1 MMGKV
6 NMRAAGKILLC
17 VLLGFLVFSPLS
29 SGDGAGGIG
38 QGKDSGDA
46 LVQSGKALLTEGKFN
61 QAISLFEQALE
72 TAQKLGDKKK
82 QLACLMYLGVLNWNI
97 GQIEESDALYRQ
109 GLALAKE
116 LGLKR
121 EQDLCRA
128 AVDIYRLYT
137 EGVELR
143 NNGEFQKAIVCFQET
158 ITLAE
163 KVFSREHK
171 VKCLRQLSIVY
182 WRMSDLD
189 SFYELTQQG
198 LKLARTLKTEREI
211 CNGLINL
218 RSYYSKLNDHSKA
231 LSVYFQS
238 LEIARK
244 LNNQGYIATNLSN
257 LANVYRDF
265 GSFRKAQEYFEEA
278 LKIDMEAK
286 DDRFIAMDYNNLG
299 FLFHKKALI
308 SLDEADY
315 SQAIDYF
322 KRCLDFGEKAGDKK
336 TTIRVLN
343 NIGNLYLDLEQNQK
357 ALQYLKKGLAE
368 AEGNMD
374 LEAKAMLLSNI
385 GLAYLNLKRWPLT
398 EKYLKQAVAL
408 GQQMRAYNV
417 LWEAYFG
424 VGGRY
429 EYRHMFLEA
438 EEYFKKAI
446 EVIEQ
451 VRRGI
456 ILDVN
461 KAGYNRDKLQ
471 VYEHLL
477 GLYFRLYT
485 GHKGRDIRH
494 KMFLL
499 AEKAKAGAFQ
509 DIMAESKVDFRAKLS
524 QELKDEEKDLS
535 REISVFI
542 RKLTHLGEKAEER
555 NIIEQKLELAEDKYA
570 ALMSRIRIKNPELAS
585 LAQDKPCS
593 VMEIQ
598 ENILDKKSAIIEYL
612 LGEQQSIM
620 FIIASSKYEVFLL
633 PGRKA
638 IRRSLKAYLKELSES
653 PNGQFKGVY
662 AAQRL
667 YSEFFARA
675 EQVLPDS
682 VKRVIIAPDGI
693 LCYLPFETLI
703 LPSDSESSQRDYL
716 IHKYEISYI
725 PSATALR
732 LLLQNNVKQSTNQK
746 LLAFGAPIY
755 SIDSIPTNKV
765 RYSPD
770 QFFKKLY
777 NDQGFDFSPLPYS
790 ADEVMGIAKMF
801 PRNNR
806 SIYLGEFANERI
818 VKNTVGQDY
827 SVIHFA
833 CHGFLDEQFP
843 YRSALVLSL
852 NDNKKEDGFFQ
863 VREIFNS
870 RLKAEMVV
878 LSACQTGRGALKA
891 GEGILGL
898 PRVFFYTGARSVVST
913 LWNIGDKPT
922 ARFMKFFYRYLARG
936 SGKSQALSN
945 AKLKM
950 INSNFKHPFYWAP
963 FVLNGD
969 FITPIF
975 LR

>member
-1 MMGKV
+1 
-6 NMRAAGKILLC
+6 MRVIGKILLC
-17 VLLGFLVFSPLS
+17 VLLAAFVFSPVS
-29 SGDGAGGIG
+29 SGDGGGRRG

-46 LVQSGKALLTEGKFN
+46 LLYGKDLLAAGEFK
-61 QAISLFEQALE
+61 QAIGFFEQGLAL
-72 TAQKLGDKKK
+72 ARKLGIREQ

-97 GQIEESDALYRQ
+97 GQIEESDVLYRQ

-116 LGLKR
+116 LGLKH
-121 EQDLCRA
+121 EQDVCRA

-143 NNGEFQKAIVCFQET
+143 NDGEYQKAIACFQET

-163 KVFSREHK
+163 RVFSREHK

-189 SFYELTQQG
+189 SFYELIQQG
-198 LKLARTLKTEREI
+198 LKLARTLKNEREI

-218 RSYYSKLNDHSKA
+218 GTYYSKLNDHSKA
-231 LSVYFQS
+231 LSAYFQS

-278 LKIDMEAK
+278 LKIDMEAE

-308 SLDEADY
+308 SQDEADY

-322 KRCLDFGEKAGDKK
+322 KRCLDFREKTGDKK

-343 NIGNLYLDLEQNQK
+343 NIGNLYLDLEKNQK
-357 ALQYLKKGLAE
+357 ALQYLKRGLAE
-368 AEGNMD
+368 AEGSMD
-374 LEAKAMLLSNI
+374 LEAKAMLLSNT
-385 GLAYLNLKRWPLT
+385 GLAYLNLKHWPLT
-398 EKYLKQAVAL
+398 EKYLKQAIAL
-408 GQQMRAYNV
+408 GQQIRAYNV

-424 VGGRY
+424 LGCSY
-429 EYRHMFLEA
+429 EYRHKFLEA

-477 GLYFRLYT
+477 GLYFRLYPEN
-485 GHKGRDIRH
+485 KDRDLRY

-509 DIMAESKVDFRAKLS
+509 DIMAESKVGFRAKLS
-524 QELKDEEKDLS
+524 QELKDEEKGLS
-535 REISVFI
+535 REISAFI
-542 RKLTHLGEKAEER
+542 RKLTYLGEQTEER
-555 NIIEQKLELAEDKYA
+555 NVIEKKIELAEDKYA
-570 ALMSRIRIKNPELAS
+570 ALMARIRIENPKFAS
-585 LAQDKPCS
+585 LAQDEPCS

-612 LGEQQSIM
+612 LGEQQSFI
-620 FIIASSKYEVFLL
+620 FIITSSKYEVFLL
-633 PGRKA
+633 PGRER
-638 IRRSLKAYLKELSES
+638 IRRSLKAYLKELSEL
-653 PNGQFKGVY
+653 PKGQFKGVY

-675 EQVLPDS
+675 EQVIPDS

-703 LPSDSESSQRDYL
+703 LPSDSESSQRDFL
-716 IHKYEISYI
+716 IYKYEISYI

-732 LLLQNNVKQSTNQK
+732 LLLQNNAEQGPTKK
-746 LLAFGAPIY
+746 LLAFGAPNY
-755 SIDSIPTNKV
+755 SVDSIPANKV
-765 RYSPD
+765 RHSPD
-770 QFFKKLY
+770 QFYKKLY
-777 NDQGFDFSPLPYS
+777 KDQGFNFSPLPYS
-790 ADEVMGIAKMF
+790 ADEVMGIAKVF
-801 PRNNR
+801 PRDNR
-806 SIYLGEFANERI
+806 SIYLGEFADERI

-827 SVIHFA
+827 SIIHFA

-922 ARFMKFFYRYLARG
+922 ARFMKLFYRCLARG
-936 SGKSQALSN
+936 SGKSQALCN

-975 LR
+975 SR

>member
-1 MMGKV
+1 
-6 NMRAAGKILLC
+6 
-17 VLLGFLVFSPLS
+17 
-29 SGDGAGGIG
+29 
-38 QGKDSGDA
+38 
-46 LVQSGKALLTEGKFN
+46 
-61 QAISLFEQALE
+61 
-72 TAQKLGDKKK
+72 
-82 QLACLMYLGVLNWNI
+82 MYLGALNWNI
-97 GQIEESDALYRQ
+97 GQIKKSDILYRQ

-116 LGLKR
+116 LGLEH
-121 EQDLCRA
+121 EQDVCRA
-128 AVDIYRLYT
+128 AIDIYRLYT

-143 NNGEFQKAIVCFQET
+143 NEGEFQKAIVCFQET

-163 KVFSREHK
+163 KLNSQEHML
-171 VKCLRQLSIVY
+171 KCLRQLSIVY

-189 SFYELTQQG
+189 SFYELIQQG
-198 LKLARTLKTEREI
+198 LKLARKLKNEREI

-218 RSYYSKLNDHSKA
+218 GTYYSKLNDHSKA
-231 LSVYFQS
+231 LSAYFQS

-278 LKIDMEAK
+278 LKIDMEAEN
-286 DDRFIAMDYNNLG
+286 DRFIAMDYNNLG

-308 SLDEADY
+308 SQNEADY

-322 KRCLDFGEKAGDKK
+322 KRCFDFREKTGDKK
-336 TTIRVLN
+336 TAIRVLN
-343 NIGNLYLDLEQNQK
+343 NIGNLYLDLEKNQK
-357 ALQYLKKGLAE
+357 ALQYLKKGLVE
-368 AEGNMD
+368 AEGSMD
-374 LEAKAMLLSNI
+374 LEAKAMLLSNT
-385 GLAYLNLKRWPLT
+385 GLAYLNLKRWSLA
-398 EKYLKQAVAL
+398 EKYLMQAVAL
-408 GQQMRAYNV
+408 GQQIRAYNV
-417 LWEAYFG
+417 LWEVYFG
-424 VGGRY
+424 LGCSY

-456 ILDVN
+456 TLDVN

-477 GLYFRLYT
+477 GLYFRLYSK
-485 GHKGRDIRH
+485 HKDRDLRH

-509 DIMAESKVDFRAKLS
+509 DIMAESKVGFRAKLS
-524 QELKDEEKDLS
+524 QELKSEEKDLS
-535 REISVFI
+535 REISAFI
-542 RKLTHLGEKAEER
+542 KKLTHLGEQTEER

-570 ALMSRIRIKNPELAS
+570 ALMSRIRIENPKFAS
-585 LAQDKPCS
+585 LAQDEPCS

-598 ENILDKKSAIIEYL
+598 ENILDKKSALIEYL
-612 LGEQQSIM
+612 LGEQQSFI
-620 FIIASSKYEVFLL
+620 FIITSSKYEVFLL

-638 IRRSLKAYLKELSES
+638 IRRSLKAYLKELSE
-653 PNGQFKGVY
+653 PPKDQFNGVY

-675 EQVLPDS
+675 EQVIPDS

-703 LPSDSESSQRDYL
+703 LPSDSESSQRDFL
-716 IHKYEISYI
+716 IYKYEISYI

-732 LLLQNNVKQSTNQK
+732 LLLQNNTEQGSTKK
-746 LLAFGAPIY
+746 LLAFGAPNY
-755 SIDSIPTNKV
+755 SVDSIPANKF
-765 RYSPD
+765 RHNPD
-770 QFFKKLY
+770 QFYKKLY
-777 NDQGFDFSPLPYS
+777 KDQGFNFLPLPYS
-790 ADEVMGIAKMF
+790 AAEVRGIAKVF
-801 PRNNR
+801 PRDNR
-806 SIYLGEFANERI
+806 SIYLGEFADESI

-852 NDNKKEDGFFQ
+852 NDNRKEDGFFQ

-922 ARFMKFFYRYLARG
+922 ARFMKFFYRDLARG
-936 SGKSQALSN
+936 SCKSKALSN

-950 INSNFKHPFYWAP
+950 INSNFEHPFYWAP

-975 LR
+975 SR